1 MIAAKQRRTGTAQ
14 MGTARSLGTTALLL
28 VAGLCLPSVAAVA
41 ATKSK
46 TTHEKVVVQSDTS
59 GERLRAGSLGSFT
72 PPVFDSKFSFTAPGK
87 SAASARAQT
96 IENAY
101 NFTPSGRNNRKALT
115 LGVTSRVVAPVTD
128 TSRAAAPSE
137 FLVTTPAGYGVD
149 LAVGWKGFAVSG
161 GYSRVDAVAP
171 ASLNPVRRE
180 AVDVGV
186 SYRFKSWKTSFQL
199 GAESGG
205 TLPLSPLS
213 SAADRRYT
221 AEVGAA
227 YAVSPRLSL
236 SGGVRAQ
243 TMQQAPGVL
252 DPNRID
258 SSVYLGSA
266 FSF

>member
-1 MIAAKQRRTGTAQ
+1 MIAAEQRRPATR
-14 MGTARSLGTTALLL
+14 RSQGKAAILL
-28 VAGLCLPSVAAVA
+28 VAALCLAPAAIATAANA
-41 ATKSK
+41 ATKPK
-46 TTHEKVVVQSDTS
+46 ATHEKSVTASDGS
-59 GERLRAGSLGSFT
+59 GERLRANSLGSFT
-72 PPVFDSKFSFTAPGK
+72 PSVFDSKFSFTAPGK
-87 SAASARAQT
+87 NPATARAQT

-101 NFTPSGRNNRKALT
+101 NFTPSGRNNRKALS
-115 LGVTSRVVAPVTD
+115 LGVTSRIVAPAVD
-128 TSRAAAPSE
+128 TSRAAAPAE
-137 FLVTTPAGYGVD
+137 MLVTAPAGYGVD

-180 AVDVGV
+180 AVDVGL

-199 GAESGG
+199 GAESGDM
-205 TLPLSPLS
+205 LPLSPLS
-213 SAADRRYT
+213 SPERRYS

-227 YAVSPRLSL
+227 YALSPRLSL

-243 TMQQAPGVL
+243 TMPLAPGSF
-252 DPNRID
+252 DPNHID